1 MLFCTSPIINEMTKI
16 QLKIQKTPSLFQQ
29 NLTLFT
35 EMKIFTFFIDGHAQ
49 LFFFSVIVEESK
61 TKLNKSP
68 QMILDFG

>member
-1 MLFCTSPIINEMTKI
+1 MTKI

-49 LFFFSVIVEESK
+49 LVFFSVIVEESK